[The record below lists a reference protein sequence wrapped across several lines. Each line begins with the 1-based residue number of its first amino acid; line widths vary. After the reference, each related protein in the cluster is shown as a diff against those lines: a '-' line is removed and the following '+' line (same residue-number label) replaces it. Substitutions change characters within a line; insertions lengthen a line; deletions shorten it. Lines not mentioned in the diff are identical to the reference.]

1 MFDRIAPR
9 YDTVN
14 RIMTFRLDVRWRRLA
29 VAALGLQNG
38 SLVLD
43 LACGTGD
50 LCSDLQEAQLHPVG
64 VDFSSGMLTAATT
77 EAQLLNADVLRLPIQ
92 TASVDGVTCGFALR
106 NLTDLGDFFRE
117 IARITRPGATIALLD
132 ASEPDNPILRLG
144 HSFYFR
150 RLVPAI
156 GGLLSDRS
164 AYAYLPKSLAYLPAA
179 ATMQQ
184 MLRDEGFEQ
193 VHRRKLTGGAAQ
205 LLTATRLA

>member
-29 VAALGLQNG
+29 VEALRLPRGA
-38 SLVLD
+38 LVLD

-50 LCSDLQEAQLHPVG
+50 LCVDLQEAGLNPIG
-64 VDFSSGMLTAATT
+64 VDFSAGMLAAATT
-77 EAQLLNADVLRLPIQ
+77 RAQLLNADVLRLPVQ

-106 NLTDLGDFFRE
+106 NLTDLGHFFRE
-117 IARITRPGATIALLD
+117 MARVTRRGATISLLD

-144 HSFYFR
+144 HSFYFKV
-150 RLVPAI
+150 LVPAI

-164 AYAYLPKSLAYLPAA
+164 AYAYLPKSLAYLPSPSI
-179 ATMQQ
+179 MEQ
-184 MLRDEGFEQ
+184 MLRDAGFER
-193 VHRRKLTGGAAQ
+193 VLRRKLTGGAAQ
-205 LLTATRLA
+205 LLTATRQA

>member
-184 MLRDEGFEQ
+184 MLRDTGFEQ

>member
-29 VAALGLQNG
+29 VAALGLQDG

-50 LCSDLQEAQLHPVG
+50 LCADLQKAQLHPVG

-77 EAQLLNADVLRLPIQ
+77 EAQLLNADVLRLPIR